1 MEFEWQFTEG
11 LIAFCMIVLPF
22 KIERFAR
29 GHFCLRKSALC
40 RFWHRLTLR
49 VDNLKSEDFYCFFPS
64 RLLTGR

>member
-1 MEFEWQFTEG
+1 
-11 LIAFCMIVLPF
+11 MIVLPF